1 MTWPWTNEENY
12 KPAHILVEDH
22 DASIREMMTSLLA
35 AEGYECRVAETLVE
49 ASRILRSGENIDL
62 VVCGIEEWAE
72 EDFKHMI
79 RATDIVPVL
88 ASTGIVDLMAKV
100 LQMGAY
106 DVLLK
111 PFQREQL
118 IFAVG
123 RALEHRRLKIENFY
137 LKDRLG
143 LGSGIGLH
151 LSQLVELRR
160 KARNRGKRA

>member
-1 MTWPWTNEENY
+1 MTWPWTDERNY
-12 KPAHILVEDH
+12 KPARILVQDN
-22 DASIREMMTSLLA
+22 DASKREMMTSLLA

-49 ASRILRSGENIDL
+49 TSRILRSGENIDL
-62 VVCGIEEWAE
+62 VLCGIAEWAE
-72 EDFKHMI
+72 EDFKHVI
-79 RATDIVPVL
+79 WATDVVPVL
-88 ASTGIVDLMAKV
+88 VSTGIVGLMAKV

-137 LKDRLG
+137 LKDSLG
-143 LGSGIGLH
+143 LGSGIDFP
-151 LSQLVELRR
+151 LSDLVELRR
-160 KARNRGKRA
+160 KARNRAKDA

>member
-1 MTWPWTNEENY
+1 MTWWTKERNY
-12 KPAHILVEDH
+12 KPAHILVEDN
-22 DASIREMMTSLLA
+22 DASIREMMTFLLA

-49 ASRILRSGENIDL
+49 TSTILHSVENIDL
-62 VVCGIEEWAE
+62 VLCGIAEGAE
-72 EDFKHMI
+72 EDLKHMI
-79 RATDIVPVL
+79 RATDVVPVL
-88 ASTGIVDLMAKV
+88 VSIGIVGLTAKV

-143 LGSGIGLH
+143 LGSGIDFP

-160 KARNRGKRA
+160 KAGNRAKDA